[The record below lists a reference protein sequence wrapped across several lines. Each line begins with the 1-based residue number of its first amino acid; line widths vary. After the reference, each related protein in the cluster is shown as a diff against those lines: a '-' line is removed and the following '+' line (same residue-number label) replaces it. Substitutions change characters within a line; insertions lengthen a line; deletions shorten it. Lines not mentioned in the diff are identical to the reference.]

1 MTLSDRKASLKQR
14 LVLEKNLMRCL
25 YLGWQG
31 RGTRAGSYARRDDDI
46 ILDRASK
53 PIIPIPKRIWVYW
66 DTPLVPVL
74 VQATIARLRALNP
87 DHELTLLDQNTVRD
101 LVDTDIL
108 DRPDM
113 LPAHKSDIVRLELL
127 DRYGGIWIDATCIFS
142 ESLDWVHVARQ
153 DHAADFIGYY
163 REEASTDLSS
173 PILENWFLC
182 AEPRN
187 RFNAE
192 WLIELRRIHSTGI
205 AAYYAELSARSDF
218 SQLHQK
224 VKRPEYLVAYVAS
237 QVVARRLGD
246 INMVL
251 RRSES
256 SAYFYQDAVRWNRE
270 RVAATL
276 CRFQAPEIPMPVIKL
291 THSNRY
297 LLPPLIKR
305 RLVRRDS
312 ILGDFIAP
320 IL

>member
-1 MTLSDRKASLKQR
+1 MTLSDRKAILKQR

-25 YLGWQG
+25 DLGWQG
-31 RGTRAGSYARRDDDI
+31 RRARAESYVHRDDDI
-46 ILDRASK
+46 ILDRARK
-53 PIIPIPKRIWVYW
+53 PTIAIPKRIWVYW

-74 VQATIARLRALNP
+74 VRATIARLRALNP
-87 DHELTLLDQNTVRD
+87 DYELTLLDQHTVRG

-108 DRPDM
+108 DRSDM

-163 REEASTDLSS
+163 REEASSDLSS

-182 AEPRN
+182 AEPGN
-187 RFNAE
+187 RFYAE
-192 WLIELRRIHSTGI
+192 WLAELRRIHSTGI
-205 AAYYAELSARSDF
+205 AAYYAELSARRDF
-218 SQLHQK
+218 LQLHQK

-246 INMVL
+246 VNMVL

-256 SAYFYQDAVRWNRE
+256 SAYFYQDAVHWNRE
-270 RVAATL
+270 RIAAIL
-276 CRFQAPEIPMPVIKL
+276 CRLQAPETSMPVIKL

-297 LLPPLIKR
+297 LLPSLINR
-305 RLVRRDS
+305 RLVRRNS
-312 ILGDFIAP
+312 VLGDFLASMP
-320 IL
+320 